1 VNWPAVDASLSSAID
16 NFIASGMMKVPS
28 DMTAPELK
36 SFAMTLARIISG
48 YKVATG
54 RATL

>member
-1 VNWPAVDASLSSAID
+1 
-16 NFIASGMMKVPS
+16 MMKVPS

>member
-1 VNWPAVDASLSSAID
+1 MPKN
-16 NFIASGMMKVPS
+16 
-28 DMTAPELK
+28 DMLAQLAELGVAAPELK